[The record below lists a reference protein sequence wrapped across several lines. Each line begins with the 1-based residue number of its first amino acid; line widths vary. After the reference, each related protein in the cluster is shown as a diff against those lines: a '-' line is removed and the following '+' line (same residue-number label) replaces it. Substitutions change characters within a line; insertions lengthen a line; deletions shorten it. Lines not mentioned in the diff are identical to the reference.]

1 MTSQTPL
8 SDLFRC
14 TDGGWSCMRVIA
26 FLTCTVVLSVWALC
40 CLLGGAWIPISWEMV
55 ALVGGAQGAKAVQS
69 RFECRPQGRE

>member
-1 MTSQTPL
+1 MTPI

-26 FLTCTVVLSVWALC
+26 FFTCAVVLSVWALC

-55 ALVGGAQGAKAVQS
+55 ALVGGAQGAKAVQA
-69 RFECRPQGRE
+69 RFEHRLPER